1 MLRGLAASMLAA
13 AALLAGPAGEGPSP
27 AGAADR
33 PPPPIRVKGTWPRAG
48 DDDVL
53 TDPVLVRFTAP
64 VDFSTVDT
72 ASVRVHRASAGG
84 ETVPGTY
91 APGTRRDGS
100 PDPRLVVFTP
110 DQPLPVGTA
119 FRLLVGTGVR
129 GVGGRPLFEPI
140 LAAFETSPAKSLF
153 FTPLGPKDKPKRLPP
168 RGPAPK
174 ITYTFPAEGLGNVY
188 TDEVTIRF
196 NRPIDPES
204 LDAASFRV
212 LQGTTPVPG
221 SVVHVDD
228 GVFHEAIYTPD
239 QPLYPDTTFEMR
251 VTRDVRSD
259 RGRFLREEF
268 RAGFGTSP
276 FKGGIRPV
284 RPEDFATGPLLE
296 EGRAFHT
303 SNALDGG
310 DVIVAGGQSLPGEP
324 LRSTELFLREAEQFE
339 RVGDLATAR
348 RKHASVTLKD
358 TRVVVCGGFGPTGE
372 TLHSIE
378 IYDPATK
385 QWTEGTPMQVSRAN
399 HTATLLSNGRVLV
412 AAGFTTDNGSL
423 TWTLTA
429 EIYDPATQ
437 SWAFTGTAPNT
448 PRGGHTATVMQD
460 GRVLIAGGGAA
471 GDLAAEIYSPLTG
484 AFTFPINGP
493 LEYRIFHGAALTK
506 NGTVLLAGGG
516 PAQAEQYDPNSD
528 AFVPSG
534 SCPPFGLS
542 STESPSFATLTTIPG
557 GRVALIGG
565 FVPGASLV
573 LDQVQLWTAGGLNG
587 TGAFYP
593 MLFDLVVP
601 RAGHTITT
609 LGDGRFL
616 LVGGLGTLGVTNE
629 RRSTI
634 FLPSQ

>member
-1 MLRGLAASMLAA
+1 MLRGLAASALAA
-13 AALLAGPAGEGPSP
+13 AALLSGTAVEGPTT
-27 AGAADR
+27 ATAADR

-48 DDDVL
+48 DDLVL
-53 TDPVLVRFTAP
+53 TDPVVVRFSAP
-64 VDFSTVDT
+64 VDFATVDT
-72 ASVRVHRASAGG
+72 ASLRVYRPGA

-110 DQPLPVGTA
+110 DQPLAADRT
-119 FRLLVGTGVR
+119 FRVLVGMGLR
-129 GVGGRPLFEPI
+129 GQGGRPLFEPI
-140 LAAFETSPAKSLF
+140 LAEFETSPAKTEAGI
-153 FTPLGPKDKPKRLPP
+153 TPLGLKDKPKRLPP

-174 ITYTFPAEGLGNVY
+174 VTYTFPAGGLGNVY
-188 TDEVTIRF
+188 TDDVIIRF
-196 NRPIDPES
+196 NRPIDPDS
-204 LDAASFRV
+204 LDLASFRV
-212 LQGTTPVPG
+212 LQGDTQVPG
-221 SVVHVDD
+221 SVVHAED
-228 GVFHEAIYTPD
+228 GVFHEAIYRPD
-239 QPLYPDTTFEMR
+239 QPLYPDTTFQMI
-251 VTRDVRSD
+251 VTRDIRSD

-276 FKGGIRPV
+276 FKGGIRPL
-284 RPEDFATGPLLE
+284 RPEDFTPGPLLE

-303 SNALDGG
+303 ADALDGG

-324 LRSTELFLREAEQFE
+324 LRSTELFLRDQEKFE

-348 RKHASVTLKD
+348 RKHASATLKD
-358 TRVVVCGGFGPTGE
+358 LRVMVCGGFGPDGQ
-372 TLHSIE
+372 TLNSVE
-378 IYDPATK
+378 IYDPAGRV
-385 QWTEGTPMQVSRAN
+385 WTAGTPMQVSRAN

-423 TWTLTA
+423 SWTLTA
-429 EIYDPATQ
+429 EIYDPATRTW
-437 SWAFTGTAPNT
+437 SFTGTAPNT
-448 PRGGHTATVMQD
+448 PRGGHTATVMQN

-471 GDLAAEIYSPLTG
+471 GDPSAEIYNPVTG
-484 AFTFPINGP
+484 AFSYPNSGP
-493 LEYRIFHGAALTK
+493 LEYRIFHAAALTK

-516 PAQAEQYDPNSD
+516 PPQAEQYDPNSD

-542 STESPSFATLTTIPG
+542 ATDSPSFATLTTISG
-557 GRVALIGG
+557 GRVAMIGG

-601 RAGHTITT
+601 RAGHTITK
-609 LGDGRFL
+609 LGDGRFI
-616 LVGGLGTLGVTNE
+616 LVGGFGTTGVTNE
-629 RRSTI
+629 KRSTI
-634 FLPSQ
+634 LLPSQ